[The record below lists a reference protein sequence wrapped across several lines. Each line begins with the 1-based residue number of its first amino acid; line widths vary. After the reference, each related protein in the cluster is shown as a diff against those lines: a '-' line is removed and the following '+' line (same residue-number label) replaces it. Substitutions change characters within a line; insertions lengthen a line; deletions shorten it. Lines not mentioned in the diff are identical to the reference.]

1 MYQLLCDRC
10 HEVLESGESIT
21 KLTKSADSLYEVC
34 ITDAVRNKPHQ
45 VYKLCERC
53 ARIVEDSITK
63 PL

>member
-10 HEVLESGESIT
+10 HEVLESGESIA
-21 KLTKSADSLYEVC
+21 KLTKSANALYGVC
-34 ITDAVRNKPHQ
+34 IMDEVRNETSH